1 MDKLSLE
8 HHIKHLEDQHRD
20 IDKQINE
27 DYKNYGED
35 RLVATL
41 KKKKLQLKD
50 EIENFKRQLAHL

>member
-8 HHIKHLEDQHRD
+8 HHIKHLEELHRD
-20 IDKQINE
+20 IDRQINE
-27 DYKNYGED
+27 YYKNYGED

-41 KKKKLQLKD
+41 KKKKLHLKD